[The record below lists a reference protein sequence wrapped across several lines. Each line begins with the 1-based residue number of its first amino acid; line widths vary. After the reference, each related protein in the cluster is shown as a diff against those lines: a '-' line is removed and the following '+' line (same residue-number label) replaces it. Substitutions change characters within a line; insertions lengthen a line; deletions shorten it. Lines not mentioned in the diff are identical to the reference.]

1 MGVLTEVFMGI
12 DEVLRGLEMWKQTL
26 VVHLCLPFS
35 WRQRRLLFLNN
46 QSDGAEALRSDA
58 AVSGWVMSSLRCGK
72 GEGVAGEVQF
82 IGAQP
87 GSDRRGVPI
96 GSHHARNQ

>member
-1 MGVLTEVFMGI
+1 M
-12 DEVLRGLEMWKQTL
+12 DE
-26 VVHLCLPFS
+26 
-35 WRQRRLLFLNN
+35 QRRTGSARANGMESNN